1 MLPQIGALWFWRGN
15 YYDVIDTAN
24 NAILLR
30 ECGTDNYFI
39 QSQLGDGWNEP
50 VTRRQHHLG
59 RIAQHYRSLVALSPA
74 ERQELPPGTHFCRE
88 HGKAL
93 IFGDQ
98 ACAC

>member
-1 MLPQIGALWFWRGN
+1 MLSQIGSLWFWRGN
-15 YYDVIDTAN
+15 YYDIVGLTDN
-24 NAILLR
+24 GVKLR

-39 QSQLGDGWNEP
+39 QEWVGDTLNEP
-50 VTRRQHHLG
+50 VTPRQHRLG
-59 RIAQHYRSLVALSPA
+59 RIAQHYGSLTALSPA

-93 IFGDQ
+93 IFGRS